1 MSESCR
7 REIVLW
13 RSKHISNLVS
23 LLKLFSPVLS
33 ASKASDEEWLSFSE
47 KTSPAAFL
55 KAVRVSGKEAKD
67 SKGRK
72 KERKE
77 RRKERNRQQREEA
90 CRGRSGNG
98 RRRRRTDSTDTKKP
112 RSVSASGLPLRRR
125 LPTLPLAQYHR
136 RDEA

>member
-55 KAVRVSGKEAKD
+55 RAVRVSGKEAKD

-72 KERKE
+72 KERKGKKE
-77 RRKERNRQQREEA
+77 RKKPSAEGSGLPRKERK
-90 CRGRSGNG
+90 
-98 RRRRRTDSTDTKKP
+98 RTQAQTHGQYGYKKAP
-112 RSVSASGLPLRRR
+112 KRFRFRASVKTATTYSPTCAVPSA
-125 LPTLPLAQYHR
+125 
-136 RDEA
+136 